1 MSELVERPTLLS
13 ETEYQKMSPQEK
25 ETYIKEVLKKTLQ
38 LNSNGLT
45 VTKMP
50 DTLQYDRRII
60 KKRLV
65 IMKVTNEVY
74 TVTLG
79 VEHFSMPNN
88 KAIREATSQSKKFRD
103 DEYQVYT
110 LKNRLGEFAV
120 LQQKNMPTE

>member
-45 VTKMP
+45 VTQLR

-60 KKRLV
+60 EKHLA

-79 VEHFSMPNN
+79 SNILYIPNH
-88 KAIREATSQSKKFRD
+88 KAMREATSQSKKFGDYGIR
-103 DEYQVYT
+103 YT
-110 LKNRLGEFAV
+110 
-120 LQQKNMPTE
+120 P